1 MDGENAIDFTLA
13 VTVPYS
19 ADYATLLGLFVDLVQ
34 SRAGSAI
41 TPDDE
46 WRNDAQTLSIKLF
59 RHLVSMQTLAAGT
72 KVVHNNNPI
81 AFVDHASV
89 KVVARAALET
99 YLVFFYIYGESHD
112 VARFRHKTWHLGGL
126 TDRQQ
131 SHASTDEHKEQLA
144 AEKRKIENLKSEIG
158 AAPQF
163 QIYSSNQRK
172 QLLKG
177 EWKTGISWTDLGVE
191 AGFHEKYFKN
201 IYSYL
206 CGYSHS
212 SYISAL
218 QVGQAD
224 SPETQRSLTQA
235 ILGIGVVIMAHY
247 AFTYSR
253 VFKQA
258 EAVLAVKPE
267 ARRIAEKWR
276 FGPED
281 MAAIY
286 DR

>member
-1 MDGENAIDFTLA
+1 M
-13 VTVPYS
+13 PYS
-19 ADYATLLGLFVDLVQ
+19 ADYATLLGLFIDLVQ
-34 SRAGSAI
+34 SQAGSAI
-41 TPDDE
+41 APDDE
-46 WRNDAQTLSIKLF
+46 WWNDAQTLSIKLF
-59 RHLVSMQTLAAGT
+59 RHLVSMQTLAAGAT
-72 KVVHNNNPI
+72 VEHNNDQI
-81 AFVDHASV
+81 VFFVDHASV

-99 YLVFFYIYGESHD
+99 YLVFFYIYGSDLEL
-112 VARFRHKTWHLGGL
+112 AKFRHKTWHLGGL

-131 SHASTDEHKEQLA
+131 SHASTNEHKEKLA
-144 AEKRKIENLKSEIG
+144 AEKQQIENLRSEIE

-163 QIYSSNQRK
+163 QAYSSKQQT

-177 EWKTGISWTDLGVE
+177 EWKVAISWTDLGIE
-191 AGFHEKYFKN
+191 AGFHEKYFRN

-218 QVGQAD
+218 QVGQANSVD
-224 SPETQRSLTQA
+224 IQKSLTRA

-253 VFKQA
+253 VFKRT
-258 EAVLAVKPE
+258 EEVLSSNPE

-276 FGPED
+276 LGPND
-281 MAAIY
+281 MGPIY